1 VKITRRRLR
10 QMILEQFRSREEAA
24 AHSLRTGHAM
34 IWEPGMEDEPPVV
47 PPREQPGYSAT
58 KTLMTNRIQGVV
70 TKLSGFSGGPSNDVI
85 RVAVMDA
92 LDEVVPAGG
101 GARLSEQSERMDDP
115 FPMSINEGKW
125 EASRWQELSGL
136 LTEDVD

>member
-1 VKITRRRLR
+1 
-10 QMILEQFRSREEAA
+10 MILEQFRSREEAA

-70 TKLSGFSGGPSNDVI
+70 TKLSGFSGGPSDDVI
-85 RVAVMDA
+85 RAAVMDA
-92 LDEVVPAGG
+92 LDEVLGT
-101 GARLSEQSERMDDP
+101 SFQSKAAP
-115 FPMSINEGKW
+115 
-125 EASRWQELSGL
+125 Q
-136 LTEDVD
+136 